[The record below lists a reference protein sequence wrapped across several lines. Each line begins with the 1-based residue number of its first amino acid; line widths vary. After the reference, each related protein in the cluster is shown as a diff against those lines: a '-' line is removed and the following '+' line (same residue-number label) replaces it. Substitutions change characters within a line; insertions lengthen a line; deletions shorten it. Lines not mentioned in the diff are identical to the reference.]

1 MADKIRMHAV
11 GDISFEGPNADHP
24 AADFLKDICPQ
35 LSAADIVIANL
46 ESPLLE
52 TGVEIQGKCLLR
64 GSPEWVNALKN
75 AGITIVSLANNHV
88 MDYGQEGLFNTIEAL
103 DKAAI
108 YYVGAGENSA
118 QACEPRIIE
127 IRGKKIALL
136 GRSSVVVNAPI
147 YATPDR
153 PGTAFLDVNETITS
167 IERCRE
173 LADYV
178 VLLVHWGLEE
188 YLYPTPSQ
196 RTLARQFMQSGADVI
211 IGHHPHVLQGMEYE
225 GSSVVL
231 YSLGN
236 FIFNEFDWTYTTPDG
251 INYPQRLQLSIN
263 NRNGAIARIIMSPSE
278 RPEVEFIPTRITDAG
293 NVEADLQTYRHRSLR
308 SISAWLKYPAYGLR
322 WKAYAINREWKLR
335 MGGSISFTELFLKLH
350 KARFSHVKKYLH
362 KLRRS
367 AGIISGKTTN
377 PYE

>member
-1 MADKIRMHAV
+1 
-11 GDISFEGPNADHP
+11 
-24 AADFLKDICPQ
+24 
-35 LSAADIVIANL
+35 
-46 ESPLLE
+46 
-52 TGVEIQGKCLLR
+52 
-64 GSPEWVNALKN
+64 
-75 AGITIVSLANNHV
+75 

-108 YYVGAGENSA
+108 HYVGAGKTSA
-118 QACEPRIIE
+118 QACEPKIIE
-127 IRGKKIALL
+127 IRGKKVALL

-153 PGTAFLDVNETITS
+153 PGAAFLDIKETLTS
-167 IERCRE
+167 IQRCRE

-196 RTLARQFMQSGADVI
+196 RMLARQFMQSGVDVI

-236 FIFNEFDWTYTTPDG
+236 FIFNEFDWTYTTQEG
-251 INYPQRLQLSIN
+251 VSYPQRLQLSAH
-263 NRNGAIARIIMSPSE
+263 NRNGVIARITLAPSQ
-278 RPEVEFIPTRITDAG
+278 RAEVEFIPTQITDVG
-293 NVEADLQTYRHRSLR
+293 SVKADLQAYRHRSLR
-308 SISAWLKYPAYGLR
+308 SLSTWLKYPAYGLR

-335 MGGSISFTELFLKLH
+335 IGGSISFTELLLKLH
-350 KARFSHVKKYLH
+350 KARFSHIKKYVL
-362 KLRRS
+362 KMKRS